1 MCVLLKQTYFLFH
14 RSAVKVC
21 RNWAFRH
28 NKIVSEWSYLK
39 SCHWNATMQRW
50 QLSKLIEAIE
60 LFVIVQNIIM
70 IVLVGWKSLCC
81 FTLSSVFSMWES
93 KFLCGYE
100 CHFLDLVGGGCA
112 KWNVC
117 ENSLW
122 KQSSTTIYRRHCCL
136 QTLFLLFSNSL
147 IIH

>member
-1 MCVLLKQTYFLFH
+1 
-14 RSAVKVC
+14 
-21 RNWAFRH
+21 
-28 NKIVSEWSYLK
+28 
-39 SCHWNATMQRW
+39 MQRW

-100 CHFLDLVGGGCA
+100 CHFLDVVGGGCA
-112 KWNVC
+112 KWDVC

-136 QTLFLLFSNSL
+136 QTLFLLFKYVMSETKESCYKNQCASAGTL
-147 IIH
+147 ISSIATDFFTDTAAILN

>member
-1 MCVLLKQTYFLFH
+1 
-14 RSAVKVC
+14 
-21 RNWAFRH
+21 
-28 NKIVSEWSYLK
+28 
-39 SCHWNATMQRW
+39 MQRW

-100 CHFLDLVGGGCA
+100 CHFLDVVGGGCA
-112 KWNVC
+112 KWDVC

-136 QTLFLLFSNSL
+136 QTLFLLFKYVMSETKESCYKNQCASAGTL
-147 IIH
+147 ISSIAIDFFTDTAAILN

>member
-1 MCVLLKQTYFLFH
+1 
-14 RSAVKVC
+14 
-21 RNWAFRH
+21 
-28 NKIVSEWSYLK
+28 
-39 SCHWNATMQRW
+39 MQRW

-60 LFVIVQNIIM
+60 LFVIDQNIIM

-100 CHFLDLVGGGCA
+100 CHFLDVVGGGCA
-112 KWNVC
+112 KWDVC

-136 QTLFLLFSNSL
+136 QTLFLLFKYVMSETKESCYKNQCASAGTL
-147 IIH
+147 ISSIATDFFTDTAAILN

>member
-1 MCVLLKQTYFLFH
+1 
-14 RSAVKVC
+14 
-21 RNWAFRH
+21 
-28 NKIVSEWSYLK
+28 
-39 SCHWNATMQRW
+39 MQRW

-70 IVLVGWKSLCC
+70 IVLVGWKLLCC

-100 CHFLDLVGGGCA
+100 CHFLDVVGGGCA
-112 KWNVC
+112 KWDVC

-136 QTLFLLFSNSL
+136 QTLFLLFKCKRSMTQHHFCYKIQCAL
-147 IIH
+147 IHCTHWMCLRKLAPLFVYFQTRSQDLFV

>member
-1 MCVLLKQTYFLFH
+1 
-14 RSAVKVC
+14 
-21 RNWAFRH
+21 
-28 NKIVSEWSYLK
+28 
-39 SCHWNATMQRW
+39 MQRW

-100 CHFLDLVGGGCA
+100 CHFLDLVGRGCA
-112 KWNVC
+112 KWDVC

-136 QTLFLLFSNSL
+136 QTLFLLFKYVMSETKESCYKNQCASAGTL
-147 IIH
+147 ISSIAIDFFTDTAAILN

>member
-1 MCVLLKQTYFLFH
+1 
-14 RSAVKVC
+14 
-21 RNWAFRH
+21 
-28 NKIVSEWSYLK
+28 
-39 SCHWNATMQRW
+39 MQRW

-70 IVLVGWKSLCC
+70 IVLVGWISLCC

-100 CHFLDLVGGGCA
+100 CHFLDVVGGGCA
-112 KWNVC
+112 KWDVC

-136 QTLFLLFSNSL
+136 QTLFLLFKYVMSETKESCYKNQCASAGTL
-147 IIH
+147 ISSIATDFFTDTAAILN